1 MIDIGIYVALGFL
14 AASLLALLLVPALWN
29 RAVRLT
35 SKKLESTMPM
45 SVADIQADKDQ
56 LRAEYA
62 IRLRRVEM
70 ALDKAKEKAI
80 REQVEANKRRVKI
93 AEINAELAAA
103 KATMEENVNANRVL
117 EQTIKKRL
125 PDLDGRLK
133 AAKDVIA
140 ELETT
145 NAELRRTAE
154 SQAAALK
161 STRAAAQ
168 MQKADITQLRKA
180 LEGGTGRLRVSKSE
194 AKEIQFL
201 SAELSRLREELER
214 NRVHREEN
222 DALRQELNRLATQ
235 ILAVAK
241 GQGVDLPLISEALTP
256 RREVRNLADTV
267 AALSQKSEPVAP
279 EPIFPYGNA
288 AEHELEP
295 ELPAESAEPA
305 QEQDLVPNYAAVTE
319 EIAVDTRLD
328 EPGPNAEAEYG
339 EPSIED
345 GFEGSYAEG
354 GQESGEAASKNGE
367 AHHDEEDDGAHENEP
382 ALEDEDEIVH
392 HAEPAHEHGDEV
404 AHEDEPAHEDG
415 VEQVASDDE
424 DGDSLPKG
432 PLARRLAARR
442 AKRRATKG
450 SGQSLSERLRGIPA
464 EADG

>member
-14 AASLLALLLVPALWN
+14 AASLLALLLVPPLWH

-35 SKKLESTMPM
+35 TKKLEATMPM
-45 SVADIQADKDQ
+45 SIADIQADKDQ

-70 ALDKAKEKAI
+70 ALDKAKDKAI

-93 AEINAELAAA
+93 AEINADLAAA

-145 NAELRRTAE
+145 NAELRRTTE

-168 MQKADITQLRKA
+168 TQKADITQLRKA
-180 LEGGTGRLRVSKSE
+180 LEGGTGRLRVGKSE
-194 AKEIQFL
+194 AKEIQLL

-241 GQGVDLPLISEALTP
+241 GQGVDLPHIGEELTP
-256 RREVRNLADTV
+256 LREVRDLAETV
-267 AALSQKSEPVAP
+267 ASLSQTPEPVAP
-279 EPIFPYGNA
+279 KPVFPYGSGV
-288 AEHELEP
+288 EREP
-295 ELPAESAEPA
+295 EPESPSETFEPSAET
-305 QEQDLVPNYAAVTE
+305 ESIPNFVVVAEEVT
-319 EIAVDTRLD
+319 VDVQLS
-328 EPGPNAEAEYG
+328 EPEAEAELG
-339 EPSIED
+339 EPRIED
-345 GFEGSYAEG
+345 GFEGSYEEG
-354 GQESGEAASKNGE
+354 GHQTSEPEPTNGE
-367 AHHDEEDDGAHENEP
+367 AHHDDEDAAPDGVAHE
-382 ALEDEDEIVH
+382 
-392 HAEPAHEHGDEV
+392 AEPAREDEV
-404 AHEDEPAHEDG
+404 AHEDEVA
-415 VEQVASDDE
+415 QAASDDE
-424 DGDSLPKG
+424 DNDSPPKG

-442 AKRRATKG
+442 AKRRGTK
-450 SGQSLSERLRGIPA
+450 SLGQSLSERLRGVPA
-464 EADG
+464 EASDA

>member
-14 AASLLALLLVPALWN
+14 AASLLGLLLVPPLWH

-35 SKKLESTMPM
+35 TKKLEATMPM
-45 SVADIQADKDQ
+45 SIADIQADKDQ

-125 PDLDGRLK
+125 PDLDSRLK

-145 NAELRRTAE
+145 NAELRRTTE

-168 MQKADITQLRKA
+168 TQKADITQLRKA
-180 LEGGTGRLRVSKSE
+180 LEAGTGRVRVGKSE
-194 AKEIQFL
+194 AKEIQLL

-214 NRVHREEN
+214 NRVHRDEN

-241 GQGVDLPLISEALTP
+241 GQGVDLPHISEALTP
-256 RREVRNLADTV
+256 LREARNLADTV
-267 AALSQKSEPVAP
+267 AAIAQRSEPLPP
-279 EPIFPYGNA
+279 ETVFPYGNGVGRE
-288 AEHELEP
+288 AE
-295 ELPAESAEPA
+295 AESPPQSFEPTPE
-305 QEQDLVPNYAAVTE
+305 EQPVPSFVAVTE
-319 EIAVDTRLD
+319 EIAMDVALS
-328 EPGPNAEAEYG
+328 EPEPETEAEIV
-339 EPSIED
+339 EPNIED
-345 GFEGSYAEG
+345 GFAGSYEEG
-354 GQESGEAASKNGE
+354 GHETSEPEPTNGE
-367 AHHDEEDDGAHENEP
+367 AHH
-382 ALEDEDEIVH
+382 EDEDASEAATGH
-392 HAEPAHEHGDEV
+392 DEPTHEQEPTHEDEV
-404 AHEDEPAHEDG
+404 AQGAADNEDD
-415 VEQVASDDE
+415 
-424 DGDSLPKG
+424 DSLPKG

-442 AKRRATKG
+442 AKRRGTK
-450 SGQSLSERLRGIPA
+450 SIGQSLAERLRGIPA
-464 EADG
+464 EASDA

>member
-14 AASLLALLLVPALWN
+14 GASLLALMLVPALWN

-145 NAELRRTAE
+145 NTELRRTTE

-168 MQKADITQLRKA
+168 TQKADITQLRKA
-180 LEGGTGRLRVSKSE
+180 LEGGTGRVRVGKSE
-194 AKEIQFL
+194 AKEIQLL

-241 GQGVDLPLISEALTP
+241 GQGVDLPLISEGLTP
-256 RREVRNLADTV
+256 LREVRNLADTV
-267 AALSQKSEPVAP
+267 ASLSQKPEPLAP
-279 EPIFPYGNA
+279 EPIFPYGDGT
-288 AEHELEP
+288 EREPEP
-295 ELPAESAEPA
+295 ELPPESAEPA
-305 QEQDLVPNYAAVTE
+305 QEQEVVATFVAVAE
-319 EIAVDTRLD
+319 EIAVEVRLG
-328 EPGPNAEAEYG
+328 EPAPETEAEFG

-354 GQESGEAASKNGE
+354 GHESGEAPPTNGE
-367 AHHDEEDDGAHENEP
+367 AHHDDEDDHEVEVAREDEP
-382 ALEDEDEIVH
+382 ARE
-392 HAEPAHEHGDEV
+392 DEV
-404 AHEDEPAHEDG
+404 AHEDEPAYEDE

-424 DGDSLPKG
+424 EDDGVPKG

-442 AKRRATKG
+442 AKRRAMKG
-450 SGQSLSERLRGIPA
+450 SGQSLSERLRGVPA

>member
-14 AASLLALLLVPALWN
+14 AASLLALLLVPPLWH

-35 SKKLESTMPM
+35 TKKLEATMPM

-70 ALDKAKEKAI
+70 ALDKAKDKAI

-140 ELETT
+140 DLETT
-145 NAELRRTAE
+145 NTELRRTTE

-168 MQKADITQLRKA
+168 TQKSDISQLRKA
-180 LEGGTGRLRVSKSE
+180 LEGGTGRLRGIGKSE
-194 AKEIQFL
+194 AKEIQLL

-241 GQGVDLPLISEALTP
+241 GQGVDLPHISEDLTP
-256 RREVRNLADTV
+256 IREVRNLADTV
-267 AALSQKSEPVAP
+267 ASFNQRQEPVAP
-279 EPIFPYGNA
+279 ELIFPYGNGIEREA
-288 AEHELEP
+288 EP
-295 ELPAESAEPA
+295 EFPPDDAEPA
-305 QEQDLVPNYAAVTE
+305 PEPESVPTFVAVTE
-319 EIAVDTRLD
+319 EIAVEARLGEL
-328 EPGPNAEAEYG
+328 EPEAGAERG

-345 GFEGSYAEG
+345 GFVGAYEEG
-354 GQESGEAASKNGE
+354 GHETSQAEPTNGE
-367 AHHDEEDDGAHENEP
+367 AHHDEDISEE
-382 ALEDEDEIVH
+382 
-392 HAEPAHEHGDEV
+392 EV
-404 AHEDEPAHEDG
+404 AREGEPTHEDEASTA
-415 VEQVASDDE
+415 ASDNEDDE
-424 DGDSLPKG
+424 SLPKG

-442 AKRRATKG
+442 AKRRAMKSG
-450 SGQSLSERLRGIPA
+450 GQSLSERLRGIPA
-464 EADG
+464 EVSDA

>member
-14 AASLLALLLVPALWN
+14 AASLLALLLVPPLWH

-35 SKKLESTMPM
+35 TKRLETTMPM

-62 IRLRRVEM
+62 IKLRRVEM
-70 ALDKAKEKAI
+70 ALDKAKDKAI

-133 AAKDVIA
+133 AAKDVII

-145 NAELRRTAE
+145 NAELRRTTE

-161 STRAAAQ
+161 STRSTAQ
-168 MQKADITQLRKA
+168 TQKADITQLRKA
-180 LEGGTGRLRVSKSE
+180 LEGGTGRMRGIGKSE
-194 AKEIQFL
+194 AKEIQLL

-214 NRVHREEN
+214 NRVHRDEN

-241 GQGVDLPLISEALTP
+241 GQGVDLPHVGEELTP
-256 RREVRNLADTV
+256 LREVRNLADTV
-267 AALSQKSEPVAP
+267 AAMAQRSEPAALEPVFPYANGIERETEPELSPESFEPTPEEEPVAT
-279 EPIFPYGNA
+279 F
-288 AEHELEP
+288 
-295 ELPAESAEPA
+295 
-305 QEQDLVPNYAAVTE
+305 VAVTE
-319 EIAVDTRLD
+319 EISMDVVVS
-328 EPGPNAEAEYG
+328 EPETEIEIS

-345 GFEGSYAEG
+345 GFTGTYEEG
-354 GQESGEAASKNGE
+354 GHESSEPEPTNGE
-367 AHHDEEDDGAHENEP
+367 AHH
-382 ALEDEDEIVH
+382 EDEDVSEPAAAH
-392 HAEPAHEHGDEV
+392 DDKPAHEQEPTHDDEI
-404 AHEDEPAHEDG
+404 AQA
-415 VEQVASDDE
+415 ASDSE
-424 DGDSLPKG
+424 DDDSLPKG

-442 AKRRATKG
+442 AKRRGAK
-450 SGQSLSERLRGIPA
+450 SLGQSLAERLRGIPA
-464 EADG
+464 EASDA

>member
-14 AASLLALLLVPALWN
+14 AASLLALLLVPPLWH

-35 SKKLESTMPM
+35 TKKLQATMPM
-45 SVADIQADKDQ
+45 SIADIQADKDQ

-93 AEINAELAAA
+93 AEINADLAAA

-125 PDLDGRLK
+125 PDLDSRLK

-145 NAELRRTAE
+145 NAELRRTTE
-154 SQAAALK
+154 SQAVALK

-168 MQKADITQLRKA
+168 TQKADITQLRKA
-180 LEGGTGRLRVSKSE
+180 LEAGTGRLRVGKSE
-194 AKEIQFL
+194 AKEIQLL

-214 NRVHREEN
+214 NRVHRDEN

-241 GQGVDLPLISEALTP
+241 GQGVDLPHISEALTP
-256 RREVRNLADTV
+256 LREVRDFAETV
-267 AALSQKSEPVAP
+267 ASFVQRSEPVAP
-279 EPIFPYGNA
+279 EPNFPYGNGI
-288 AEHELEP
+288 EREP
-295 ELPAESAEPA
+295 EPEFPSESFEPLLDPESTPTFVAVAEE
-305 QEQDLVPNYAAVTE
+305 VT
-319 EIAVDTRLD
+319 VDARLD
-328 EPGPNAEAEYG
+328 EPEAERG
-339 EPSIED
+339 EPHIED
-345 GFEGSYAEG
+345 GFAGSYEEG
-354 GQESGEAASKNGE
+354 GHQTSEPEPTNGE
-367 AHHDEEDDGAHENEP
+367 AHH
-382 ALEDEDEIVH
+382 EDEDAAPDGVAHE
-392 HAEPAHEHGDEV
+392 AEPAREDEV
-404 AHEDEPAHEDG
+404 AHEDEVA
-415 VEQVASDDE
+415 QAASDDE
-424 DGDSLPKG
+424 DNDSPPKG

-442 AKRRATKG
+442 AKRRSTK
-450 SGQSLSERLRGIPA
+450 SLGQSLSERLRGIPA
-464 EADG
+464 EASDA

>member
-14 AASLLALLLVPALWN
+14 AASLLGLLLVPPLWK

-35 SKKLESTMPM
+35 TRKLEATMPM

-62 IRLRRVEM
+62 IKLRRVEM
-70 ALDKAKEKAI
+70 TLDKAKEKAI

-93 AEINAELAAA
+93 AEINVELAAA

-125 PDLDGRLK
+125 PDLDGRLR

-140 ELETT
+140 GLETT
-145 NAELRRTAE
+145 NAELRRTTDA
-154 SQAAALK
+154 QAAALK
-161 STRAAAQ
+161 STRASAQ
-168 MQKADITQLRKA
+168 TQKADITQLRKA
-180 LEGGTGRLRVSKSE
+180 LEGGSGRLRGKSE
-194 AKEIQFL
+194 AKEAQLL
-201 SAELSRLREELER
+201 SAELSRLSEELER

-241 GQGVDLPLISEALTP
+241 GQGVDLPLISEELTP
-256 RREVRNLADTV
+256 AREVRNLAETV
-267 AALSQKSEPVAP
+267 ATFSQKVEPVAP
-279 EPIFPYGNA
+279 EPFFNYGNG
-288 AEHELEP
+288 AEREP
-295 ELPAESAEPA
+295 ESKLPPESVEPTPEPESIPA
-305 QEQDLVPNYAAVTE
+305 FVGAAKEMTVDVRLGEPEPDSETE
-319 EIAVDTRLD
+319 F
-328 EPGPNAEAEYG
+328 G

-354 GQESGEAASKNGE
+354 GHESREGEPKNGE
-367 AHHDEEDDGAHENEP
+367 AHHD
-382 ALEDEDEIVH
+382 DEDVSEDAV
-392 HAEPAHEHGDEV
+392 AHQDETAQEDEV
-404 AHEDEPAHEDG
+404 AHEDE
-415 VEQVASDDE
+415 VVQIASEDE
-424 DGDSLPKG
+424 DDDSLPKG

-442 AKRRATKG
+442 AKRRAMKSSSQG

-464 EADG
+464 EASDG

>member
-14 AASLLALLLVPALWN
+14 GASLLALMLVPALWN

-45 SVADIQADKDQ
+45 SVADIQDDKDQ

-103 KATMEENVNANRVL
+103 KATMDEHVTANRVL
-117 EQTIKKRL
+117 EQTIQKRL

-145 NAELRRTAE
+145 NTELRRTME

-168 MQKADITQLRKA
+168 TQKADITQLSKA
-180 LEGGTGRLRVSKSE
+180 LEAGTGRVRVGKSE
-194 AKEIQFL
+194 AKEIQLL
-201 SAELSRLREELER
+201 SAQLSRLREELER

-241 GQGVDLPLISEALTP
+241 GQGVDLPLISEGLTP
-256 RREVRNLADTV
+256 LREVRNLADTV
-267 AALSQKSEPVAP
+267 ASLSQKP
-279 EPIFPYGNA
+279 E
-288 AEHELEP
+288 
-295 ELPAESAEPA
+295 
-305 QEQDLVPNYAAVTE
+305 
-319 EIAVDTRLD
+319 
-328 EPGPNAEAEYG
+328 
-339 EPSIED
+339 
-345 GFEGSYAEG
+345 
-354 GQESGEAASKNGE
+354 
-367 AHHDEEDDGAHENEP
+367 
-382 ALEDEDEIVH
+382 
-392 HAEPAHEHGDEV
+392 
-404 AHEDEPAHEDG
+404 
-415 VEQVASDDE
+415 
-424 DGDSLPKG
+424 
-432 PLARRLAARR
+432 
-442 AKRRATKG
+442 
-450 SGQSLSERLRGIPA
+450 
-464 EADG
+464 

>member
-14 AASLLALLLVPALWN
+14 GASLLALMLVPALWN

-145 NAELRRTAE
+145 NTELRRTTE

-168 MQKADITQLRKA
+168 TQKADITQLRKA
-180 LEGGTGRLRVSKSE
+180 LEAGTGRVRVGKSE
-194 AKEIQFL
+194 AKEIQLL

-241 GQGVDLPLISEALTP
+241 GQGVDLPLISEGLTP
-256 RREVRNLADTV
+256 LREVRNLADTV
-267 AALSQKSEPVAP
+267 ASLSQKPEPLAP
-279 EPIFPYGNA
+279 EPIFPYGDGT
-288 AEHELEP
+288 EREPEP
-295 ELPAESAEPA
+295 ELTPESAEPA
-305 QEQDLVPNYAAVTE
+305 QEQEVVATFVAVAE
-319 EIAVDTRLD
+319 EIAVDVRLG
-328 EPGPNAEAEYG
+328 EPDPEAEAEYG

-354 GQESGEAASKNGE
+354 GHESGEAPPTNGE
-367 AHHDEEDDGAHENEP
+367 AHHDDEDDHEVEVAREDEP
-382 ALEDEDEIVH
+382 ARE
-392 HAEPAHEHGDEV
+392 DEV
-404 AHEDEPAHEDG
+404 AHEDEPAYEDE

-424 DGDSLPKG
+424 EDDGVPKG

-442 AKRRATKG
+442 AKRRAMKG
-450 SGQSLSERLRGIPA
+450 SGQSLSERLRGVPA

>member
-14 AASLLALLLVPALWN
+14 AASLLALLLVPPLWH

-35 SKKLESTMPM
+35 TKKLQATMPM
-45 SVADIQADKDQ
+45 SIADIQADKDQ

-93 AEINAELAAA
+93 AEINADLAAA

-125 PDLDGRLK
+125 PDLDSRLK

-145 NAELRRTAE
+145 NAELRRTTE

-168 MQKADITQLRKA
+168 TQKADITQLRKA
-180 LEGGTGRLRVSKSE
+180 LEAGTGRLRVGKSE
-194 AKEIQFL
+194 AKEIQLL

-214 NRVHREEN
+214 NRVHRDEN

-241 GQGVDLPLISEALTP
+241 GQGVDLPHISEALTP
-256 RREVRNLADTV
+256 LREVRDLAETV
-267 AALSQKSEPVAP
+267 ASFVQRSEPVAP
-279 EPIFPYGNA
+279 EPNFPYGNGI
-288 AEHELEP
+288 EREP
-295 ELPAESAEPA
+295 EPEFPSESFEPSLDPESTPTFVAVAEE
-305 QEQDLVPNYAAVTE
+305 VT
-319 EIAVDTRLD
+319 VDARLD
-328 EPGPNAEAEYG
+328 EPEAERG
-339 EPSIED
+339 EPHIED
-345 GFEGSYAEG
+345 GFAGSYEEG
-354 GQESGEAASKNGE
+354 GHQTSEPEPTNGE
-367 AHHDEEDDGAHENEP
+367 AHHD
-382 ALEDEDEIVH
+382 DEDAARDGVAH
-392 HAEPAHEHGDEV
+392 KAEPAREDEV
-404 AHEDEPAHEDG
+404 AQA
-415 VEQVASDDE
+415 ASDDE
-424 DGDSLPKG
+424 DNDSPPKG

-442 AKRRATKG
+442 AKRRGTK
-450 SGQSLSERLRGIPA
+450 SLGQSLSERLRGIPA
-464 EADG
+464 EASDA

>member
-14 AASLLALLLVPALWN
+14 AASLLALLLVPPLWH

-35 SKKLESTMPM
+35 TKRLETTMPM

-70 ALDKAKEKAI
+70 ALDKAKDKAI

-93 AEINAELAAA
+93 AEINVELAAA

-117 EQTIKKRL
+117 EQTIQKRL

-145 NAELRRTAE
+145 NAELRRTTE
-154 SQAAALK
+154 SQATALK
-161 STRAAAQ
+161 STRATAQ
-168 MQKADITQLRKA
+168 TQKADITQLRKA
-180 LEGGTGRLRVSKSE
+180 LEGGTGRLRGIGKSE
-194 AKEIQFL
+194 AKEIQLL

-241 GQGVDLPLISEALTP
+241 GQGVDLPHISEDLTP
-256 RREVRNLADTV
+256 IREVRNLADTV
-267 AALSQKSEPVAP
+267 ASLSQRPEPVAP
-279 EPIFPYGNA
+279 EPIFPYGNGI
-288 AEHELEP
+288 ERDPEP
-295 ELPAESAEPA
+295 EFAPESFEPA
-305 QEQDLVPNYAAVTE
+305 PEPESVPTFVAMTE
-319 EIAVDTRLD
+319 ETTVDVRLV
-328 EPGPNAEAEYG
+328 EPEPEAELG
-339 EPSIED
+339 EPSIDD
-345 GFEGSYAEG
+345 GFAGSYEEG
-354 GQESGEAASKNGE
+354 GHETSEPEPTNGE
-367 AHHDEEDDGAHENEP
+367 AHHDDEDVV
-382 ALEDEDEIVH
+382 EDEVSRE
-392 HAEPAHEHGDEV
+392 AEPAHEDEV
-404 AHEDEPAHEDG
+404 A
-415 VEQVASDDE
+415 QTASDDQ
-424 DGDSLPKG
+424 DDDSLPKG

-442 AKRRATKG
+442 AKRRAPKS

-464 EADG
+464 EASDA

>member
-62 IRLRRVEM
+62 IKLRRVEM

-93 AEINAELAAA
+93 AEINAELAAS
-103 KATMEENVNANRVL
+103 KATMEEHVNANRVL

-145 NAELRRTAE
+145 NAELRRTTE
-154 SQAAALK
+154 SQGAALK

-168 MQKADITQLRKA
+168 TQKADITQLRKA
-180 LEGGTGRLRVSKSE
+180 LEGGTGRGRGIGKSQ
-194 AKEIQFL
+194 AKEIQLL

-256 RREVRNLADTV
+256 LREVRNLADTV
-267 AALSQKSEPVAP
+267 ASLSQRPEPVAP
-279 EPIFPYGNA
+279 EPIFPYGNGI
-288 AEHELEP
+288 EREPEP
-295 ELPAESAEPA
+295 ELVPESAAPAE
-305 QEQDLVPNYAAVTE
+305 EQDLAPTFVTIAE
-319 EIAVDTRLD
+319 EIDVRLG
-328 EPGPNAEAEYG
+328 EPAPEVEAEVG
-339 EPSIED
+339 EPHVED
-345 GFEGSYAEG
+345 GFAGSYEEG
-354 GQESGEAASKNGE
+354 GHESGDAAPKNGE
-367 AHHDEEDDGAHENEP
+367 VRHDDEDEIAHEDEP
-382 ALEDEDEIVH
+382 ALGDEDEIVH
-392 HAEPAHEHGDEV
+392 HTEPTHEHEDEV
-404 AHEDEPAHEDG
+404 AHQAKRTHEDEI
-415 VEQVASDDE
+415 EQIASDDE
-424 DGDSLPKG
+424 ADDGVPKG

-442 AKRRATKG
+442 TKRRSMKG
-450 SGQSLSERLRGIPA
+450 SGKSLSERLRGIAA

>member
-14 AASLLALLLVPALWN
+14 AASLLALLLVPPLWH

-35 SKKLESTMPM
+35 TKKLQATMPM
-45 SVADIQADKDQ
+45 SIADIQADKDQ

-93 AEINAELAAA
+93 AEINADLAAA

-125 PDLDGRLK
+125 PDLDSRLK

-145 NAELRRTAE
+145 NAELRRTTE

-168 MQKADITQLRKA
+168 TQKADITQLRKA
-180 LEGGTGRLRVSKSE
+180 LEAGTGRLRVGKSE
-194 AKEIQFL
+194 AKEIQLL

-214 NRVHREEN
+214 NRVHRDEN

-241 GQGVDLPLISEALTP
+241 GQGVDLPHISEALTP
-256 RREVRNLADTV
+256 LREVRDLAETV
-267 AALSQKSEPVAP
+267 ASFVQRSEPVAP
-279 EPIFPYGNA
+279 EPNFPYGNGI
-288 AEHELEP
+288 EREP
-295 ELPAESAEPA
+295 EPEFPSESFEPLLDPESTPTFVAVAEE
-305 QEQDLVPNYAAVTE
+305 VTVN
-319 EIAVDTRLD
+319 ARLD
-328 EPGPNAEAEYG
+328 EPEAERG
-339 EPSIED
+339 EPHIED
-345 GFEGSYAEG
+345 GFAGSYEEG
-354 GQESGEAASKNGE
+354 GHQTSEPEPTNGE
-367 AHHDEEDDGAHENEP
+367 AHHDDEDAAPDGVAHE
-382 ALEDEDEIVH
+382 
-392 HAEPAHEHGDEV
+392 AEPAREDEV
-404 AHEDEPAHEDG
+404 AHEDEVA
-415 VEQVASDDE
+415 QAASDDE
-424 DGDSLPKG
+424 DNDSPPKG

-442 AKRRATKG
+442 AKRRGTK
-450 SGQSLSERLRGIPA
+450 SLGQSLSERLRGIPA
-464 EADG
+464 EASDA

>member
-14 AASLLALLLVPALWN
+14 AASLLALLLVPPLWH

-35 SKKLESTMPM
+35 TKKLEATMPM
-45 SVADIQADKDQ
+45 SIADIQADKDQ

-70 ALDKAKEKAI
+70 ALDKAKDKAI

-93 AEINAELAAA
+93 AEINADLAAA

-145 NAELRRTAE
+145 NAELRRTTE

-168 MQKADITQLRKA
+168 TQKADITQLRKA
-180 LEGGTGRLRVSKSE
+180 LEGGTGRLRVGKSE
-194 AKEIQFL
+194 AKEIQLL

-214 NRVHREEN
+214 NRVHRDEN

-241 GQGVDLPLISEALTP
+241 GQGVDLPHISEALTP
-256 RREVRNLADTV
+256 HREVRDLAETV
-267 AALSQKSEPVAP
+267 AAFAPRSEPVAP
-279 EPIFPYGNA
+279 EPIFPYGNGI
-288 AEHELEP
+288 ERESEP
-295 ELPAESAEPA
+295 EAPSETFEPSAEP
-305 QEQDLVPNYAAVTE
+305 ESIPTFVAVTE
-319 EIAVDTRLD
+319 EVTVDVRLD
-328 EPGPNAEAEYG
+328 EPEADAELG
-339 EPSIED
+339 EPRIED
-345 GFEGSYAEG
+345 GFAGSYEEG
-354 GQESGEAASKNGE
+354 GHQTSEPEPSNGE
-367 AHHDEEDDGAHENEP
+367 AHHDDEDLAEGDAAHQDEP
-382 ALEDEDEIVH
+382 ARD
-392 HAEPAHEHGDEV
+392 DEV
-404 AHEDEPAHEDG
+404 AQAVADNEDD
-415 VEQVASDDE
+415 
-424 DGDSLPKG
+424 DSLPKG

-442 AKRRATKG
+442 AKRRGTK
-450 SGQSLSERLRGIPA
+450 SIGQSLSERLRGIPA
-464 EADG
+464 EASDA